1 MIDFRSLSTFVWV
14 AQLRNFH
21 RAAAKLNTTQP
32 AVSQRIA
39 QLEADFGVQLLARD
53 NRSVVLTEAGRAV
66 LGYAERMLSLRNEMI
81 AAVSDPAQLWGS
93 LRLGVAE
100 TIVYTWLPQFL
111 ERMSA
116 AYPRN
121 RARD

>member
-1 MIDFRSLSTFVWV
+1 
-14 AQLRNFH
+14 
-21 RAAAKLNTTQP
+21 
-32 AVSQRIA
+32 
-39 QLEADFGVQLLARD
+39 
-53 NRSVVLTEAGRAV
+53 
-66 LGYAERMLSLRNEMI
+66 MI